1 METLAYA
8 HLHTAYEEADLN
20 PAAYELKLFNNFNW
34 QPPSSAWIRFL
45 STVMAISVLSMAG
58 SSLAAYVRTN
68 GSPLNIRAT
77 PGGAVIGSLRN
88 GTYIGI
94 TGSTSSGWSQLT
106 TGGWVSSSWI
116 SGSGGGGG
124 GGGSGYGSVA
134 LVRTNGSPLH
144 IRSSPSGAI
153 VGSVANG
160 SRISLSGRTSGGW
173 SQLSNGNWVS
183 STWIRASSGSGG
195 SGGSGG
201 GGGVPSGSLQVGSSG
216 SAVTNL
222 QNRLRTL
229 GFYSG
234 PVTGYYGRSTE
245 AAVRNFQASARLPVN
260 GIAGPQTLSVLYGG
274 SSGGS
279 GGGGGTPSSTLRVG
293 SNGSAVTNLQNRL
306 RTLGFYNGPVTGYY
320 GRLTESAV
328 RDFQRSRRI
337 QANGIAGPQTLGVLY
352 RG

>member
-77 PGGAVIGSLRN
+77 PGGAVISSLRN

-94 TGSTSSGWSQLT
+94 TGSTSSGWSQLS

-116 SGSGGGGG
+116 SGSG

-195 SGGSGG
+195 SGG
-201 GGGVPSGSLQVGSSG
+201 GGGVPSGSLQVGSS
-216 SAVTNL
+216 
-222 QNRLRTL
+222 
-229 GFYSG
+229 
-234 PVTGYYGRSTE
+234 
-245 AAVRNFQASARLPVN
+245 
-260 GIAGPQTLSVLYGG
+260 
-274 SSGGS
+274 
-279 GGGGGTPSSTLRVG
+279 
-293 SNGSAVTNLQNRL
+293 GSAVTNLQNRL